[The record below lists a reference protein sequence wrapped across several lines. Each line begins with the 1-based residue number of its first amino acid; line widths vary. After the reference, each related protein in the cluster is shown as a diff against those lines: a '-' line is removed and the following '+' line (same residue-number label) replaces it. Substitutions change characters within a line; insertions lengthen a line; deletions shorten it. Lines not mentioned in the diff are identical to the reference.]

1 MQQVNLFFSI
11 ILFTCLL
18 FASCNNEASNAQKG
32 NEYNAFGDSIP
43 ISNGLMGKIFLLPV
57 NTVALPD
64 FDTMKPLDKTIY
76 VDKIDIPEQSWSL
89 GFPGLQNRFEWF
101 GIEYTCSFKTYDT
114 GNYTFRI
121 VSDDGSK
128 LFIDNKLIIN
138 NDGLHSD
145 VSKSG
150 DVFLNDSMHE
160 AKIMYFQGPRYQLA
174 LQLFWSKNNAKE
186 QIFPGKN
193 FILYTPKPASH
204 FKWWWLLLAVILLIA
219 IAFIT
224 TRKKRQKQTLL
235 KAPGNNT
242 NNVVTPVHK
251 QQ

>member
-1 MQQVNLFFSI
+1 MQQVNSFFSI
-11 ILFTCLL
+11 ILLTCLL
-18 FASCNNEASNAQKG
+18 FASCKDKASSADKVNAD
-32 NEYNAFGDSIP
+32 NAFGDSIP
-43 ISNGLMGKIFLLPV
+43 ISNGLVGKIFLLSP

-64 FDTMKPLDKTIY
+64 FDTMKSLNKNIY

-193 FILYTPKPASH
+193 FILYTPKPATH
-204 FKWWWLLLAVILLIA
+204 FKWWWLLLAVIILITA
-219 IAFIT
+219 GFILS
-224 TRKKRQKQTLL
+224 RKTKSKTISDESSY
-235 KAPGNNT
+235 K
-242 NNVVTPVHK
+242 K
-251 QQ
+251 